1 MNYANQKTNNYE
13 KNIIVENL
21 ALNLGG
27 AFNVKFIGLETKPI
41 KIEFTNNKLM
51 LNKAF
56 RGGSMYLEDCPYLK
70 I

>member
-1 MNYANQKTNNYE
+1 MNYANQTSNNYE

-21 ALNLGG
+21 ALNFGG
-27 AFNVKFIGLETKPI
+27 AFNVQFIGLETKPI